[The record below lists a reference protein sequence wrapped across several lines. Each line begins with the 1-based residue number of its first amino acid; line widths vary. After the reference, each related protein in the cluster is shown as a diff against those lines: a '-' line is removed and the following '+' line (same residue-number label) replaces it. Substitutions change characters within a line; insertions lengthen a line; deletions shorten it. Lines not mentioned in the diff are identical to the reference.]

1 MSGVRS
7 GNEVAAAI
15 LESSGPAAL
24 PVGAWVEGG
33 SLIRVGNAAV
43 GSLRAANFGAVSST
57 NVAHGNTSPA
67 AAGAQQYSGR
77 LEAVAQ
83 GYKTDAPAGSVEV
96 RAGWELRPVQGAAA
110 PSAQVVVGTK
120 VGAAAWVDRIILST
134 DGSLLWATD
143 GGGSIGANGA
153 NRPDIIYAK
162 TSVRASGAI
171 FQNNCYAGAVRVS
184 ASVAASGEAGIL
196 AIGYGLGSPDSVAP
210 TFANVPT
217 GCTSQVWLTWNYN
230 NKVTYIPG
238 FQAP

>member
-1 MSGVRS
+1 MVPATSARVPARRIRETS
-7 GNEVAAAI
+7 T
-15 LESSGPAAL
+15 PAAL

-33 SLIRVGNAAV
+33 ALIRVGNAAA

-67 AAGAQQYSGR
+67 AAGAQQFSGR
-77 LEAVAQ
+77 SELVAQ
-83 GYKTDAPAGSVEV
+83 GYKTDAPAASVEV
-96 RAGWELRPVQGAAA
+96 RAGWELRPAQGAAA
-110 PSAQVVVGTK
+110 PSAQCVFSTK
-120 VGAAAWVDRIILST
+120 IGAAAWVDRVILT
-134 DGSLLWATD
+134 DGGNLLWAAD
-143 GGGSIGANGA
+143 GGGNIGANAA

-162 TSVRASGAI
+162 TSIRAGGAI
-171 FQNNCYAGAVRVS
+171 FTNNVYSGAFRCS

-217 GCTSQVWLTWNYN
+217 GCTSQVWLTFNYN
-230 NKVTYIPG
+230 NKPTYIPG